1 MKRRTRCGFAIP
13 AIAALFGVSIVCT
26 GFVPASQ
33 AIAEE
38 TSKVTS
44 TEELT
49 TFTDIFKEDTETG
62 QGLYNFSMFFK
73 ASNGVSFIIHD
84 DNTEAGKGTADEQ
97 EAQEGSGA
105 FAGVAMTI
113 LTDENYL
120 NIRAEASAEAEV
132 VGKLYPKAAAQVVGT
147 EGEWTH
153 ITSGSVDGWV
163 KSEYIVTGADAEKLA
178 FEVCPEIAT
187 IQADGLKVRES
198 ADRESDVLDVV
209 YQNEAYEVVAKLD
222 EWVQIQYEEGETGY
236 VAAEY
241 VSVELQMGKA
251 ISIEEELEAIRIQK
265 EKEAEEARKAEE
277 ARRAAQAASNQVTVP
292 PTQQGATA
300 ASVDEAYLLACI
312 CRTEAGSY
320 EGMLAVANVVLNRV
334 NSSLFPGTISGV
346 IYQSGQFAVGS
357 RFQSYVAN
365 GPGSTAI
372 QAAND
377 ALAGSNNVGGYLF
390 FRSAATANTA
400 EYSSYTII
408 GGNCFY
414 QK

>member
-120 NIRAEASAEAEV
+120 NIRA
-132 VGKLYPKAAAQVVGT
+132 
-147 EGEWTH
+147 
-153 ITSGSVDGWV
+153 
-163 KSEYIVTGADAEKLA
+163 
-178 FEVCPEIAT
+178 
-187 IQADGLKVRES
+187 
-198 ADRESDVLDVV
+198 
-209 YQNEAYEVVAKLD
+209 
-222 EWVQIQYEEGETGY
+222 
-236 VAAEY
+236 
-241 VSVELQMGKA
+241 
-251 ISIEEELEAIRIQK
+251 
-265 EKEAEEARKAEE
+265 
-277 ARRAAQAASNQVTVP
+277 
-292 PTQQGATA
+292 
-300 ASVDEAYLLACI
+300 
-312 CRTEAGSY
+312 
-320 EGMLAVANVVLNRV
+320 
-334 NSSLFPGTISGV
+334 
-346 IYQSGQFAVGS
+346 
-357 RFQSYVAN
+357 
-365 GPGSTAI
+365 
-372 QAAND
+372 
-377 ALAGSNNVGGYLF
+377 
-390 FRSAATANTA
+390 
-400 EYSSYTII
+400 
-408 GGNCFY
+408 
-414 QK
+414 